1 LSVIRKA
8 RQEWQN
14 VESNQCIP
22 PNPESVFPYSHVVV
36 FVLRDMS
43 FIDAACALCIASEEV
58 ALMTIRRQYGR
69 TTGTYVWFG
78 VHVLRV
84 LRVFN
89 Q

>member
-1 LSVIRKA
+1 
-8 RQEWQN
+8 
-14 VESNQCIP
+14 
-22 PNPESVFPYSHVVV
+22 
-36 FVLRDMS
+36 MS

-84 LRVFN
+84 LRVLRVFN